1 MRLPIVQFPSVVIDN
16 LPYFTPVFQTE
27 EQVKHFCEYVTG
39 LIVGDKKT
47 VASINALFLNNND
60 QSALN
65 KFLTQAAWDEC
76 ELNRRRIE
84 LEVARLHRRPVS
96 SRAGRLIIDDT
107 LAHHTKCRIEE
118 LAYLKDH
125 TLNRYV
131 WAHNVVTSYYI
142 NRADQFPV
150 DFRLYLQFRKKKWL
164 TNLAEMAAQLRTE
177 PTLNGYHHY
186 LVSLL
191 AYWVRQ
197 GIFRTK
203 TQLAVDLVQ
212 QAVAWELPF
221 DVVLFDGWF
230 CRWPL
235 ISVVQEM
242 EKDWVG
248 GCPKDRRVL
257 FENHWMQLQQF
268 IPSIPAEAYRPF
280 KVNDRLWWA
289 FSKVMPMDC
298 LHRQRVR
305 IVAAYVDELK
315 LDETPTFYAAN
326 RRDWEA
332 KRILTTYLDRWPT
345 ETFNE
350 DAKGCLGFEDY
361 QLRKLRGI
369 KRHWY
374 LSFAAYS
381 LLGDQGPPGR
391 SRWAV
396 RGRFESTGQRC
407 RAVADESLDFL
418 VHWIAQRIEEGCSP
432 NAVLQT
438 LLA

>member
-1 MRLPIVQFPSVVIDN
+1 MRLPIVQYPSIVVDN
-16 LPYFTPVFQTE
+16 LSYFTSVFQTK
-27 EQVKHFCEYVTG
+27 EQKKHFCEYVTG
-39 LIVGDKKT
+39 LMAGDKKT
-47 VASINALFLNNND
+47 VAAINTLFLNNND

-65 KFLTQAAWDEC
+65 KFLTQAEWDEC
-76 ELNRRRIE
+76 ELNRRRVQLE
-84 LEVARLHRRPVS
+84 LDRLHRRPVS

-107 LAHHTKCRIEE
+107 LAHHTKCGIEE

-125 TLNRYV
+125 TINRYV

-150 DFRLYLQFRKKKWL
+150 DLRLYLQLRKKKWL
-164 TNLAEMAAQLRTE
+164 KDLAKMGVELRAE
-177 PTLNGYHHY
+177 PTLSGCHRY

-197 GIFRTK
+197 RQFQTK
-203 TQLAVDLVQ
+203 TQLAAHLVR

-221 DVVLFDGWF
+221 DVVLFDSWF

-235 ISVVQEM
+235 ISVVQELS
-242 EKDWVG
+242 KDWVS
-248 GCPKDRRVL
+248 GCPKDRNVL
-257 FENHWMQLQQF
+257 FQNRWTQLQAF
-268 IPSIPAEAYRPF
+268 SPTIPAEAYRPI
-280 KVNDRLWWA
+280 KINSRLWWA

-305 IVAAYVDELK
+305 IVAAYADEIDLSQ
-315 LDETPTFYAAN
+315 TPTFYATN

-332 KRILTTYLDRWPT
+332 KRTLMTYLDRWPT

-350 DAKGCLGFEDY
+350 DAKACLGFEDY
-361 QLRKLRGI
+361 QLRKLQAI

-374 LSFAAYS
+374 LSFVAYS

-407 RAVADESLDFL
+407 RAVVDELL
-418 VHWIAQRIEEGCSP
+418 GHLIRWVAQQLETGLSP
-432 NAVLQT
+432 EAVLQT

>member
-1 MRLPIVQFPSVVIDN
+1 MRLPIVQFPSIVIDN
-16 LPYFTPVFQTE
+16 LPHFTPVFQTE

-47 VASINALFLNNND
+47 VAAINALFLNNND

-65 KFLTQAAWDEC
+65 KFLTQAEWDEC
-76 ELNRRRIE
+76 ALNWRRVE
-84 LEVARLHRRPVS
+84 LELARLHQRPVS
-96 SRAGRLIIDDT
+96 SRSGRLIIDDT
-107 LAHHTKCRIEE
+107 LAHHTKCCIEE

-150 DFRLYLQFRKKKWL
+150 DFRLYLQLRKKKWL
-164 TNLAEMAAQLRTE
+164 KDLAKMGARLRVE
-177 PTLNGYHHY
+177 PTLNGYHRY

-197 GIFRTK
+197 SIFRTK
-203 TQLAVDLVQ
+203 TQLAADLVQ
-212 QAVAWELPF
+212 QAVAGELPF
-221 DVVLFDGWF
+221 DIVLFDGWY

-235 ISVVQEM
+235 ISVIQELK
-242 EKDWVG
+242 KDWLG
-248 GCPKDRRVL
+248 GCPKDRRVM
-257 FENHWMQLQQF
+257 FQNRWMQLQQF
-268 IPSIPAEAYRPF
+268 IPSVPAEAYRPF
-280 KVNDRLWWA
+280 KINDRLWWA
-289 FSKVMPMDC
+289 FSKVMPMEC
-298 LHRQRVR
+298 LRRQRVR

-315 LDETPTFYAAN
+315 LDKTPTFYVAN

-332 KRILTTYLDRWPT
+332 KHILTTYLDRWPT

-361 QLRKLRGI
+361 QLRKLQGI

-374 LSFAAYS
+374 LSFVAYS

-391 SRWAV
+391 SRWTV

-407 RAVADESLDFL
+407 HAVANELLGFL
-418 VHWIAQRIEEGCSP
+418 VHWIAQQIEEGCSP
-432 NAVLQT
+432 DVVLQT

>member
-1 MRLPIVQFPSVVIDN
+1 MQMPIVQYPSVVVNN

-39 LIVGDKKT
+39 LMAGDKKT
-47 VASINALFLNNND
+47 VAAINALFLNNND

-65 KFLTQAAWDEC
+65 KFLTQAEWDEC
-76 ELNRRRIE
+76 ALNRRRVK

-96 SRAGRLIIDDT
+96 SRAGRVIIDDT

-131 WAHNVVTSYYI
+131 WAHNVVTSYYL

-150 DFRLYLQFRKKKWL
+150 DLRLYLQFRKEKWL
-164 TNLAEMAAQLRTE
+164 ANLVEMAAQLRAE
-177 PTLNGYHHY
+177 PTLKGYHRY

-191 AYWVRQ
+191 AYGVRQ
-197 GIFRTK
+197 RIFRTK
-203 TQLAVDLVQ
+203 TQLAADLVQ

-221 DVVLFDGWF
+221 DVVLFDSWY
-230 CRWPL
+230 CRRPL
-235 ISVVQEM
+235 ISVVQELG
-242 EKDWVG
+242 KDWVS

-257 FENHWMQLQQF
+257 VQNRWTQLQQF
-268 IPSIPAEAYRPF
+268 SPGIPAEAYRPL
-280 KVNDRLWWA
+280 KINDRLWWA
-289 FSKVMPMDC
+289 FSKVMPMKC
-298 LHRQRVR
+298 LKRQRVR
-305 IVAAYVDELK
+305 IVAAYTDELK
-315 LDETPTFYAAN
+315 LNETPTFYATN

-350 DAKGCLGFEDY
+350 DAKGCLGLEDY

-374 LSFAAYS
+374 LSFVAYS

-407 RAVADESLDFL
+407 RAVADELLGHL
-418 VHWIAQRIEEGCSP
+418 VRWIAQQIEEGRSP
-432 NAVLQT
+432 DAVLQM

>member
-1 MRLPIVQFPSVVIDN
+1 MRLPIVQFPSIVIDN

-39 LIVGDKKT
+39 LITGDKKT
-47 VASINALFLNNND
+47 VTAINALFLNNND

-65 KFLTQAAWDEC
+65 KFLTQADWDEC
-76 ELNRRRIE
+76 ELNQRRIE
-84 LEVARLHRRPVS
+84 LEMARLQRRPVS
-96 SRAGRLIIDDT
+96 PRAGRLIIDDT

-131 WAHNVVTSYYI
+131 WAHNVVTSYYV

-164 TNLAEMAAQLRTE
+164 ASLAEMAVQLRTE

-191 AYWVRQ
+191 AYGIRQ
-197 GIFRTK
+197 RIFRTK
-203 TQLAVDLVQ
+203 TQLAADLVR

-235 ISVVQEM
+235 ISVIQEM
-242 EKDWVG
+242 HKDWVS
-248 GCPKDRRVL
+248 GCPKDRKVL
-257 FENHWMQLQQF
+257 FENRWTQLQEF
-268 IPSIPAEAYRPF
+268 ITCIPAEAYRPL
-280 KVNDRLWWA
+280 KINDRLWWT
-289 FSKVMPMDC
+289 FSKVMPMQC
-298 LHRQRVR
+298 LRRQRVR
-305 IVAAYVDELK
+305 IVAAYADELK
-315 LDETPTFYAAN
+315 LDKTPTFYTAN

-350 DAKGCLGFEDY
+350 DVKGHLGFEDY
-361 QLRKLRGI
+361 QLRKLQGV

-407 RAVADESLDFL
+407 RAVADELLASL
-418 VHWIAQRIEEGCSP
+418 VHWIAQQIEEGCSP
-432 NAVLQT
+432 NAVLQM

>member
-1 MRLPIVQFPSVVIDN
+1 MRLPIVQYPSIVVNN
-16 LPYFTPVFQTE
+16 LPYFTSVFRTE
-27 EQVKHFCEYVTG
+27 EQKKHFCEYVTG
-39 LIVGDKKT
+39 LIAGDKKT
-47 VASINALFLNNND
+47 VAAINELFLNNND

-65 KFLTQAAWDEC
+65 KFLTQAEWDEG
-76 ELNRRRIE
+76 ELNRRRIQLE
-84 LEVARLHRRPVS
+84 LDRLHRRPVS
-96 SRAGRLIIDDT
+96 SRADRLIIDDT

-125 TLNRYV
+125 TVNRYV
-131 WAHNVVTSYYI
+131 WAHNVVTSYYT

-150 DFRLYLQFRKKKWL
+150 DFRLYLQLRKKKWL
-164 TNLAEMAAQLRTE
+164 KDLAKMGTQLRAE
-177 PTLNGYHHY
+177 PTLSGYHRY

-191 AYWVRQ
+191 TYWVRQ
-197 GIFRTK
+197 RQFQTK
-203 TQLAVDLVQ
+203 TQLAVHLVRE
-212 QAVAWELPF
+212 AVAWELPF

-242 EKDWVG
+242 SKDWVS
-248 GCPKDRRVL
+248 GCPKDRNVL
-257 FENHWMQLQQF
+257 LQNRWTQLQVF
-268 IPSIPAEAYRPF
+268 SPTIPAAAYRPI
-280 KVNDRLWWA
+280 KINGRLWWA
-289 FSKVMPMDC
+289 FSKVMPMQC
-298 LHRQRVR
+298 LQRQRVR
-305 IVAAYVDELK
+305 IVAAYADEIDLSQ
-315 LDETPTFYAAN
+315 TPTFYATN
-326 RRDWEA
+326 RREWEA
-332 KRILTTYLDRWPT
+332 KRTLMTYLDRWPT

-374 LSFAAYS
+374 LSFVAYS

-407 RAVADESLDFL
+407 RAVVDELL
-418 VHWIAQRIEEGCSP
+418 GHLIRWIAQQLETGLSP
-432 NAVLQT
+432 DTVLQM

>member
-47 VASINALFLNNND
+47 VAAINALFLNNND

-65 KFLTQAAWDEC
+65 KFLTQADWDEC
-76 ELNRRRIE
+76 ELNRRRVE
-84 LEVARLHRRPVS
+84 LEMARLHRRPVS
-96 SRAGRLIIDDT
+96 PRAGRLIIDDT

-131 WAHNVVTSYYI
+131 WAHNVVTSYYV

-150 DFRLYLQFRKKKWL
+150 DFRLYLQFRKRKWL
-164 TNLAEMAAQLRTE
+164 ASLAERAA
-177 PTLNGYHHY
+177 

-191 AYWVRQ
+191 AYGVRQ
-197 GIFRTK
+197 RIFRTK
-203 TQLAVDLVQ
+203 TQLAAELVQ
-212 QAVAWELPF
+212 QAVAWGLPF

-242 EKDWVG
+242 GKDWVG
-248 GCPKDRRVL
+248 GCPKDRKVL
-257 FENHWMQLQQF
+257 FENRWTQLQKF
-268 IPSIPAEAYRPF
+268 ITNIPAEAYRPL
-280 KVNDRLWWA
+280 KINGRLWWT
-289 FSKVMPMDC
+289 FSKVMPMKC

-305 IVAAYVDELK
+305 IVATYADELK
-315 LDETPTFYAAN
+315 PDKTPTFYVAN
-326 RRDWEA
+326 RREWEA

-350 DAKGCLGFEDY
+350 DAKGYLGFEDY

-407 RAVADESLDFL
+407 RAVADEVLGFL

-432 NAVLQT
+432 NTVLQT

>member
-1 MRLPIVQFPSVVIDN
+1 MRLPIVQYPSIVVNN
-16 LPYFTPVFQTE
+16 LPYFASVFQTE
-27 EQVKHFCEYVTG
+27 EQKKHFCEYVTG
-39 LIVGDKKT
+39 LIAGDKKT
-47 VASINALFLNNND
+47 VTTINGLFLNNND

-65 KFLTQAAWDEC
+65 KFLTQAEWDEQA
-76 ELNRRRIE
+76 LNRRRVQFE
-84 LEVARLHRRPVS
+84 LERLYRRPIS
-96 SRAGRLIIDDT
+96 SQAGRLLIDDT
-107 LAHHTKCRIEE
+107 LAHHTKCSIEE

-131 WAHNVVTSYYI
+131 WAHNVVTSYYL

-150 DFRLYLQFRKKKWL
+150 DFQLYLQFRQKKWL
-164 TNLAEMAAQLRTE
+164 AILSEMAEQLRAA
-177 PTLNGYHHY
+177 PTLEGYRRY

-197 GIFRTK
+197 CQYQPK
-203 TQLAVDLVQ
+203 TQLAAELVR
-212 QAVAWELPF
+212 QAIAWGLPF
-221 DVVLFDGWF
+221 DVVLFDGWY

-235 ISVVQEM
+235 ISVVQELG
-242 EKDWVG
+242 KDWVS
-248 GCPKDRRVL
+248 GCPKDRKVL
-257 FENHWMQLQQF
+257 FQNRWLQLQEF
-268 IPSIPAEAYRPF
+268 SPTLSADAYRPI
-280 KVNDRLWWA
+280 KINDRVWWA

-298 LHRQRVR
+298 LRRQHVR
-305 IVAAYVDELK
+305 IVAAYADELK
-315 LDETPTFYAAN
+315 LSETPTFYATN
-326 RRDWEA
+326 RKDWEA
-332 KRILTTYLDRWPT
+332 KRILMTYLDRWPT

-361 QLRKLRGI
+361 QLRKWRGI

-374 LSFAAYS
+374 LSFVAYS

-407 RAVADESLDFL
+407 RAVVDELLGHL
-418 VHWIAQRIEEGCSP
+418 VHWIAQQIERGSSP
-432 NAVLQT
+432 DAVLQT